1 MLKRLLNDLRRAR
14 SGGTPARSLGENR
27 EQLGQTPVT
36 SPIQAS
42 APASSD
48 LLSSD
53 VPSQA
58 YVARALTIIIPSV
71 ASRAAF
77 VRSALNHLRDCG
89 ITARVIISDHSPPAD
104 RSAISDVVAACP
116 DRDIALLHHEPS
128 LHFLERLSA
137 CAKAAN
143 TPYVVVHADDD
154 FMLPQAIARCVAFLD
169 ANADHVA
176 CQGRSV
182 FMRVTSDRKFT
193 TGSQRCL
200 SRSESTAKERV
211 AAHCDNFTP
220 MLYAVTRR
228 EAFIEANSS
237 TLKFTN
243 NVIFW
248 QYLSSCL
255 MLKHGRLR
263 TLDDLYY
270 VRLDNP
276 GGWRAT
282 LVKTR
287 DRSHW
292 PYLLVAPDYSAEL
305 SKFKAGL
312 CDVLLAGTDSEAE
325 ALADDC
331 CLGLLRRVFGQPQQH
346 DRAEL
351 DMLDRTR
358 QPGTL
363 EYRALSSCMDRSVDA
378 LTAIEGT
385 PR

>member
-1 MLKRLLNDLRRAR
+1 MLKRLLNDLRGAGRGR
-14 SGGTPARSLGENR
+14 SPAQSPGENH
-27 EQLGQTPVT
+27 EQLEQAPLTG
-36 SPIQAS
+36 PIQVS
-42 APASSD
+42 APGSSD

-53 VPSQA
+53 TTAQA
-58 YVARALTIIIPSV
+58 YVATALTIIIPSV
-71 ASRAAF
+71 ATRAAF
-77 VRSALNHLRDCG
+77 VRSALDHLRHCG
-89 ITARVIISDHSPPAD
+89 ITARVIISDHSSPAD
-104 RSAISDVVAACP
+104 RSAIAGVVAACP
-116 DRDIALLHHEPS
+116 DRDITLLHHEPS

-137 CAKAAN
+137 CARAAS

-154 FMLPQAIARCVAFLD
+154 FMLPHAIARCVAFLD

-182 FMRVTSDRKFT
+182 FMRVTPDRKFT
-193 TGSQRCL
+193 TGNQRCL
-200 SRSESTAKERV
+200 SRSEPTARERV

-220 MLYAVTRR
+220 TLYAVTRR

-237 TLKFTN
+237 TLKFTS

-292 PYLLVAPDYSAEL
+292 PYLLVAPDYSGEL

-312 CDVLLAGTDSEAE
+312 CDVLLAGADSEAE
-325 ALADDC
+325 AVADDC
-331 CLGLLRRVFGQPQQH
+331 CLGLLRRVFGQSQQH

-351 DMLDRTR
+351 DMLERTR
-358 QPGTL
+358 QPGTP
-363 EYRALSSCMDRSVDA
+363 EYRAISSCMERSVDA
-378 LTAIEGT
+378 LTVTEGS
-385 PR
+385 